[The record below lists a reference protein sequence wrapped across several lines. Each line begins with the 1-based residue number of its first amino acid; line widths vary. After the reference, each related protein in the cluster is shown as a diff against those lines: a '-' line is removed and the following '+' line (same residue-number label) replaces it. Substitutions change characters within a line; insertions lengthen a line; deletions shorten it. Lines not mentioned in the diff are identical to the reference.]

1 MNGLKKKRWFR
12 HAVKYYLAIKMN
24 ELLIHVIKNQY
35 QNIILFTYH
44 SPNTK
49 INREEELISG
59 CQGLVMV
66 KQAGQLQ
73 RSNTRKIFVVRW

>member
-1 MNGLKKKRWFR
+1 MVKKKRWFR

-24 ELLIHVIKNQY
+24 ELLIHIIAWVYLLKLHWVKKNQY

-44 SPNTK
+44 SPNDK

-59 CQGLVMV
+59 CQGLGEGGV
-66 KQAGQLQ
+66 Q
-73 RSNTRKIFVVRW
+73 SNC